1 MVGHGCTG
9 HHGADGQMDAG
20 EGSTDYSPDCSPLH
34 VSALK
39 GFIFFVQE
47 RGRII
52 ASQHQW
58 AKMCQMLDSSCLGRV
73 GVG

>member
-52 ASQHQW
+52 ASQ
-58 AKMCQMLDSSCLGRV
+58 LSGEGGGGLEV
-73 GVG
+73 GGGGM